1 MSYFIIYQQVIVLS
15 KMEGVVTLLFLI
27 FYSSPKCFTIT
38 ITSFIENE
46 YFAGYTKS
54 NHNKYLQ
61 NQMHDQYIY
70 TMLYK
75 YGDQLYQA
83 FSALKNLFYRK
94 IRFYQH
100 LEDDHFPE
108 PIADKIVEPII

>member
-1 MSYFIIYQQVIVLS
+1 
-15 KMEGVVTLLFLI
+15 
-27 FYSSPKCFTIT
+27 
-38 ITSFIENE
+38 
-46 YFAGYTKS
+46 
-54 NHNKYLQ
+54 
-61 NQMHDQYIY
+61 MHDQYIY